1 MEASLEVGFPD
12 RGIAE
17 LRSGD
22 QVLGH
27 ILGQPAGEQPL
38 DLGQGAEFLLELDE
52 GIRQVENFKIVENG
66 CFGRQPA
73 GYGGEGDVPVL
84 AQPFRVG
91 LGLFGGQADERPGGG
106 EVRGREPGSAL
117 EIAVHF
123 INFGIGLLG
132 RGDLVPGR
140 SIKLVYLG
148 IPADGLPKERF
159 PP

>member
-22 QVLGH
+22 QILGH

-38 DLGQGAEFLLELDE
+38 DLGPGAEFFLELDE
-52 GIRQVENFKIVENG
+52 GIRQGEDFQIVENG
-66 CFGRQPA
+66 RFRRQPA
-73 GYGGEGDVPVL
+73 GDGGEGDVPVF

-91 LGLFGGQADERPGGG
+91 LGLFGGQSDERPGGG

-117 EIAVHF
+117 EKAVHF
-123 INFGIGLLG
+123 IN
-132 RGDLVPGR
+132 
-140 SIKLVYLG
+140 LG
-148 IPADGLPKERF
+148 IF
-159 PP
+159 